1 MAVAKNYNELVEW
14 LDYQIP
20 ISQLRVF
27 KEDENG
33 LDLLASRFFLRMF
46 MHTSTFYMCTFQLI
60 YPIYFTIKGYSNKD
74 YVL

>member
-20 ISQLRVF
+20 ISQLRVC

-33 LDLLASRFFLRMF
+33 LDLRALWFFLKMF

-60 YPIYFTIKGYSNKD
+60 YPICFTIKGYSNKD

>member
-1 MAVAKNYNELVEW
+1 MAAGKNYNELVEW

-20 ISQLRVF
+20 ISQLRVC

-33 LDLLASRFFLRMF
+33 LDLRALWFFLKMF

-60 YPIYFTIKGYSNKD
+60 YPIYFTINGYSNKD